1 METAQPDK
9 EQLLQCVPGVLLMLI
24 WCKGRVTAVSA
35 LQYSESKPTN
45 MIETFVMQ
53 LNYEHVYNP

>member
-1 METAQPDK
+1 
-9 EQLLQCVPGVLLMLI
+9 MLI